1 MIGIN
6 LALGFIILCF
16 LAAALMD
23 YCTCQ
28 VYRLFW
34 WIALCGDALLWISRA
49 ETIGYSG
56 LPELI
61 IFCLL
66 QQFFFSK
73 MYGRADC
80 HGFCIAAITLFCL
93 GGELWDYLML
103 MLYAFLLL
111 FVVQAFRRN
120 INKQGN
126 LKQPVA
132 FIPYL
137 TTVFLLYLWKI

>member
-1 MIGIN
+1 
-6 LALGFIILCF
+6 
-16 LAAALMD
+16 MD
-23 YCTCQ
+23 YRTCE

-34 WIALCGDALLWISRA
+34 WIALCGDVMLWISRA
-49 ETIGYSG
+49 DAIDYSG
-56 LPELI
+56 LPELLF
-61 IFCLL
+61 FCLL

-80 HGFCIAAITLFCL
+80 HGFCVAAITMFFL
-93 GGELWDYLML
+93 GCTLWDYLML
-103 MLYAFLLL
+103 MLCAFVLL
-111 FVVQAFRRN
+111 FVVQVFRRN

-137 TTVFLLYLWKI
+137 TFVFLLYLWKI